1 MHHFIVVEVKNG
13 RVSLNCVR
21 MESRGPRQPYFSR
34 MRTARQGRLAQ
45 CLIKI
50 KCYVHVRVGRTVPV
64 SRCGC

>member
-34 MRTARQGRLAQ
+34 MRTARQGRLALPDLNQ
-45 CLIKI
+45 ALLK
-50 KCYVHVRVGRTVPV
+50 HALG
-64 SRCGC
+64 